1 MTNHYYNNLG
11 PLMDTEQEM
20 LEGLQFS
27 MNSHLTA
34 HSQRQ
39 HISRDENNS
48 AWWDKLYPQHAGFGY
63 QHNEWGFRSG
73 PIQRTCDVCF
83 YGCSQTYGEGVPE
96 YTRWTDLV
104 AQQHGLTFNNF
115 GIRGIGNDSILEV
128 FWATS
133 QHVKMKTAVF
143 MLNGL
148 YRPLVVL
155 GNGKTVEYHNITAKM
170 DTSVKTQVDLAYY
183 KDTLLRMP
191 DEYFEHVNAQAII
204 KIRQLCKLMGI
215 RAIFSTWHQTHY
227 HNLRRIQEQLPI
239 ILTAEIATN
248 DIKQRTPARDNAHLG
263 IEANADLAHL
273 FKDLF

>member
-1 MTNHYYNNLG
+1 MTDHYYKNLG
-11 PLMDTEQEM
+11 PLMDTEQQM

-27 MNSHLTA
+27 MRSHLIPSSNLPNPN
-34 HSQRQ
+34 H
-39 HISRDENNS
+39 
-48 AWWDKLYPQHAGFGY
+48 AWWDKLYPQHAGFTY

-73 PIQRTCDVCF
+73 AIQRTCDVCF

-96 YTRWTDLV
+96 STRWTDVV
-104 AQQHGLTFNNF
+104 AQTHALSFNNF
-115 GIRGIGNDSILEV
+115 GIKGIGNDSILEV

-155 GNGKTVEYHNITAKM
+155 GNGKIVEYHNMTANM
-170 DTSVKTQVDLAYY
+170 DTSVRTQLDLAYY

-191 DEYFEHVNAQAII
+191 DEYFEHINAQAII

-215 RAIFSTWHQTHY
+215 RAIFSTWHQSHY
-227 HNLRRIQEQLPI
+227 TNLLKVHARLPI
-239 ILTAEIATN
+239 IMAPRPREEWRY
-248 DIKQRTPARDNAHLG
+248 DTPARDKSHLG
-263 IEANADLAHL
+263 IESNSALASL